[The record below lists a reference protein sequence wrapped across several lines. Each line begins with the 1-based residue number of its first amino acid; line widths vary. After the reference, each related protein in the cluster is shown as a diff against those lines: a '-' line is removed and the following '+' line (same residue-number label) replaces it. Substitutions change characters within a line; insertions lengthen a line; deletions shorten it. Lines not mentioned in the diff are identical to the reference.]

1 MLLKTTRLL
10 GRRHP
15 RHVMPLP
22 ALALTLALGVAL
34 PLAAGAQGAGRSSG
48 FSPTLDSSLTYADTR
63 RFDTNPSASE
73 LITEVRPG
81 LQFSSRSGRLQGVAS
96 YSLGLVHRSRNDP
109 SFQAQHQLSAALTG
123 ALIENF
129 AFVDVSAS
137 IGKQSISAF
146 GQQSFAEQNA
156 SNSNQQEVGT
166 LTISPSLRGSLAGLA
181 VYDLRL
187 TASGTKTR
195 KSILGES
202 TSTGGSL
209 SLSSANRGALV
220 GWGLNA
226 SSITTDFRGAGK
238 STNDRA
244 VASLELNP
252 DVDLGL
258 SLRAGREA
266 TDIGVNEKQSFDT
279 WGGSARWS
287 PSPRTLANFSADRRF
302 FGRSHSISLSHRLP
316 LSSLRFSS
324 VRDVTLSANPNSL
337 GRPLTLYDLFFA
349 QFASLE
355 PDLVLRQQLVLNF
368 IASLGLDPSASV
380 GGGFINRGPAVQERN
395 DIAWTY
401 SAKRLTLSAQAYV
414 SRTRQLEA
422 AAAAAGD
429 AETEQRGY
437 TGSVSYRLTPTASAS
452 LIGSRL
458 MTKPTAT
465 QSGTDL
471 KSVSLT
477 LSDRIGPY
485 ATAAVNARYTVFNS
499 AFTPYRETAIGASL
513 GLRF

>member
-1 MLLKTTRLL
+1 MLLKTT
-10 GRRHP
+10 P
-15 RHVMPLP
+15 RHGRPHATLAMPLS
-22 ALALTLALGVAL
+22 ALTLASVLALGVSL
-34 PLAAGAQGAGRSSG
+34 PLTAAAQGLGRSSS
-48 FSPTLDSSLTYADTR
+48 FSPTVDSSMTYVDTR
-63 RFDTNPSASE
+63 RFGTGPSVSE

-81 LQFSSRSGRLQGVAS
+81 IQFSSRSGRLQGVAS

-109 SFQAQHQLSAALTG
+109 SFEAQHQLSAALTG

-129 AFVDVSAS
+129 AFVDVTAS
-137 IGKQSISAF
+137 IGKQAISAF

-166 LTISPSLRGSLAGLA
+166 LTISPSLRGNLAGVA

-187 TASGTKTR
+187 TASGTNTR
-195 KSILGES
+195 KSTVGDS

-209 SLSSANRGALV
+209 SVSSANRGALV

-226 SSITTDFRGAGK
+226 STTTTDFRGTGK

-244 VASLELNP
+244 IASLELNP

-258 SLRAGREA
+258 SLRAGRES
-266 TDIGVNEKQSFDT
+266 TDIGVAQTQSYDT
-279 WGGSARWS
+279 WGASARWS
-287 PSPRTLANFSADRRF
+287 PSPRTLVNVSGDSRF
-302 FGRSHSISLSHRLP
+302 FGRSHNISVSHRLP

-324 VRDVTLSANPNSL
+324 VRDVTLSSNPNSL
-337 GRPLTLYDLFFA
+337 GQPLTLYDLFFA
-349 QFASLE
+349 QFASQE
-355 PDLVLRQQLVLNF
+355 PNPVLRQQLVLNF

-380 GGGFINRGPAVQERN
+380 GGGFINRGPTLQERN

-401 SAKRLTLSAQAYV
+401 SAKRLTLSAQAYA

-422 AAAAAGD
+422 VAAGD
-429 AETEQRGY
+429 GDIEQRGY
-437 TGSVSYRLTPTASAS
+437 TGSASYRLTPTATAS

-458 MTKPTAT
+458 MTKPTST
-465 QSGTDL
+465 QVGTDL
-471 KSVSLT
+471 KSLSLT

-485 ATAAVNARYTVFNS
+485 ATAAVNARYSVFNS
-499 AFTPYRETAIGASL
+499 VSAPYRETAVGASL